1 MILERSMPLRRIFR
15 VVNGG
20 TPAAAD
26 ENWGGPIP
34 WATPIDVGAA
44 DRTIARTQRTLT
56 SLGARTGSRIVPEGS
71 LILSTR
77 APIGYVAISD
87 TELAFN
93 QGCRALVPAVPL
105 DIRFFYYQ
113 LSSAAPRLQSLGQ
126 GSTFQELSSDALEN
140 YVVHVPE
147 LDEQRRIADFLD
159 VELSHLAALE
169 RARRR
174 QRDLLAERWQATVT
188 KLVTRGADDKVDIR
202 KVENPAFD
210 AIPAS
215 WSLVPLKRRWRII
228 DCKHRTPTYVADGYP
243 VVSPGDVT
251 PGRLDLTRAH
261 RFVGKD
267 DFRDLADDLRRPRRG
282 DIVYSRN
289 ASVGIAAYVDTD
301 DPFTM
306 GQDVC
311 RITSA
316 DQNQLY
322 LTHFL
327 NSVATPQLE
336 QMQIGSTFSRVN
348 IGALLELQVP
358 CPPRP
363 EQDRIVARLDEGQRR
378 VDSLHGLLTEQIALI
393 AERRQALI
401 TVATTGQIDVRT
413 ARGTDE

>member
-1 MILERSMPLRRIFR
+1 MTLEQSMPLRRIFR

-20 TPAAAD
+20 TPTAEN
-26 ENWGGPIP
+26 ENWDGPIP

-44 DRTIARTQRTLT
+44 DRTISRTQRTLT
-56 SLGARTGSRIVPEGS
+56 FLGARTGSRIVPAGS
-71 LILSTR
+71 LVLSTR
-77 APIGYVAISD
+77 APIGYVAMAG

-93 QGCRALVPAVPL
+93 QGCRALVPTVPL

-113 LSSAAPRLQSLGQ
+113 LSAAAARLQSLGQ
-126 GSTFQELSSDALEN
+126 GSTFQELSSDALAN
-140 YVVHVPE
+140 FIVHVPE
-147 LDEQRRIADFLD
+147 LEEQRCLADFLD
-159 VELSHLAALE
+159 AELNRLDALE
-169 RARRR
+169 KARRR
-174 QRDLLAERWQATVT
+174 QRELLVERWRTEVIG
-188 KLVTRGADDKVDIR
+188 LVTSGTDDRANVR
-202 KVENPAFD
+202 AVGHPAFD
-210 AIPAS
+210 ALPTT
-215 WSLVPLKRRWRII
+215 WDMLPLKRRWRII
-228 DCKHRTPTYVADGYP
+228 DCKHRTPAYVADGYP

-261 RFVGKD
+261 RFVGED

-301 DPFTM
+301 EPFTM

-311 RITSA
+311 RITSR

-322 LTHFL
+322 LTHVL

-363 EQDRIVARLDEGQRR
+363 EQDRIVARLDERQRQ
-378 VDSLHGLLTEQIALI
+378 VDNLRRLLTEQIALM

-401 TVATTGQIDVRT
+401 TAATTGQIDVRT